1 MMANFQKFALNF
13 VNDFMNIQE
22 AIIVILERV
31 LYTIS
36 IKKQQSQYKD
46 TSVPPFLMSEYCKNN
61 SVLLLLIGSPVFKK
75 TGHHNFLYS
84 CLSPLLLMVHRTP
97 PLGLSVSLSS
107 CIILCCPGNSVN
119 SNSCSNRAISTR
131 ASN

>member
-1 MMANFQKFALNF
+1 MMANFHKFALNF

-61 SVLLLLIGSPVFKK
+61 SVLLLLIGFPGSKK
-75 TGHHNFLYS
+75 KN
-84 CLSPLLLMVHRTP
+84 RTP
-97 PLGLSVSLSS
+97 QFPLFLFEPSSLDGAQDTTLGSKRQPFFMYHFM
-107 CIILCCPGNSVN
+107 LPW
-119 SNSCSNRAISTR
+119 
-131 ASN
+131 